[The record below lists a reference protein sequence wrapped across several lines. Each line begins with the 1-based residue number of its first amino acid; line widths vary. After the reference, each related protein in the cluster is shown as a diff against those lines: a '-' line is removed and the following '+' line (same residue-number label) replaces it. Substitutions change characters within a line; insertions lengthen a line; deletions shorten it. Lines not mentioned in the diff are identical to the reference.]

1 MKTNLKLSST
11 IAALALLG
19 MFATVTVT
27 VAAADS
33 PVVLKAVGT
42 WGSLTN
48 YQKHEG
54 PFFNRRLADASG
66 GQIIGEIKP
75 QTELGL
81 KGFEIMRLV
90 KNGVFDFA
98 FGLPGYVA
106 AENAVFEGGDLSSLT
121 QDIDTQRR
129 VADAYFPILEQA
141 FADIY
146 NAKLLMLYPF
156 PSQTLWCNGQVTG
169 IADLAGKKIRVY
181 STTLGDFVEGVGGVS
196 VTVPFAEVIPALEKG
211 VVDCGITG
219 TMSAYTANWWQV
231 ATHAYTLRVGW
242 GLAFGA
248 MNMGKWN
255 AMSAEQQAIM
265 QRETAALTE
274 RMWAETATEDDVA
287 IACITGRAC
296 DIGEPGAMTHVEP
309 SAADLALRDR
319 IATDVILARWAARCG
334 ADCAAN
340 WNRTVGKVLGLEAK
354 VQ

>member
-1 MKTNLKLSST
+1 MKTILKITTL
-11 IAALALLG
+11 AAML
-19 MFATVTVT
+19 T
-27 VAAADS
+27 VAAGTAGAADKPAS
-33 PVVLKAVGT
+33 IKAVGT

-54 PFFNRRLADASG
+54 PFWNEKISEASG
-66 GQIIGEIKP
+66 GSIIGDIKP

-106 AENAVFEGGDLSSLT
+106 AENAIFEGADLSSVT
-121 QDIDTQRR
+121 QDIATQRK
-129 VADAYFPILEQA
+129 VAEAYFATLEKA
-141 FADIY
+141 FAETY

-156 PSQTLWCNGQVTG
+156 PSQTLWCNADVNGL
-169 IADLAGKKIRVY
+169 ADLKGKKIRVY
-181 STTLGDFVEGVGGVS
+181 STTLGDFVEGVGGTS

-219 TMSAYTANWWQV
+219 TMSAYKAKWHQV

-248 MNMGKWN
+248 MNMDKWN
-255 AMSAEQQAIM
+255 SLSPDQQAVLNKEI
-265 QRETAALTE
+265 TALTD
-274 RMWAETATEDDVA
+274 RMWAETALEDEVA
-287 IACITGRAC
+287 ISCITGGKC
-296 DIGEPGAMTHVEP
+296 DIGEPGKMKLVEP
-309 SAADLALRDR
+309 SKDDLVARNQV
-319 IATDVILARWAARCG
+319 ASDVILSRWAKRCG

-340 WNRTVGKVLGLEAK
+340 WNTTVGPILGLKAEVK
-354 VQ
+354 

>member
-1 MKTNLKLSST
+1 MKPSPT
-11 IAALALLG
+11 IAALALLV
-19 MFATVTVT
+19 MSAVPVTVT
-27 VAAADS
+27 VAVADS

-54 PFFNRRLADASG
+54 PFFNQRLAEASG

-106 AENAVFEGGDLSSLT
+106 AENAVFEGADLSSLT

-129 VADAYFPILEQA
+129 VANAYFPILEQA
-141 FADIY
+141 FEDIY

-156 PSQTLWCNGQVTG
+156 PSQTLWCNGAVRG
-169 IADLAGKKIRVY
+169 IADLAGRKIRVY
-181 STTLGDFVEGVGGVS
+181 SATLGDFVEGVGGVS

-219 TMSAYTANWWQV
+219 TMSAYKANWQQV

-248 MNMGKWN
+248 LNLGKWN

-296 DIGEPGAMTHVEP
+296 AIGEPGDMTLVEP

-319 IATDVILARWAARCG
+319 IATEVILARWAKRCG
-334 ADCAAN
+334 ATCAAD
-340 WNRTVGKVLGLEAK
+340 WNRSVGKVLGLRAEIR
-354 VQ
+354 